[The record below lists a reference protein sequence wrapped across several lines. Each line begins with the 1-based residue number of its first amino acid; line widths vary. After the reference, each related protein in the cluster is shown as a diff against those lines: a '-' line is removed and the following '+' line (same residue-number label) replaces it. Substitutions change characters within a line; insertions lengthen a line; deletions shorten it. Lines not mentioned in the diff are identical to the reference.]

1 MKLLL
6 VRHGQ
11 TIENRER
18 RLQGHIP
25 GHLSELGKKQ
35 AQLVGERLKNE
46 EFSVIYCSDLKRCI
60 DTSQPIVQF
69 HPSTP
74 FVKDNRLREMS
85 YGIFEGKLLAE
96 ADLEALDGDLYH
108 RHPDHGES
116 FIQLHE
122 RMSTFHKFL
131 LSQNHSGTV
140 LLVSHGTSL
149 KILQGILLGLS
160 LEDTVP
166 RKLGF
171 YNTGVSEFVLEN
183 GVAKAIELNSIS
195 HLRDV

>member
-96 ADLEALDGDLYH
+96 ADLEALDGDLY
-108 RHPDHGES
+108 
-116 FIQLHE
+116 
-122 RMSTFHKFL
+122 
-131 LSQNHSGTV
+131 
-140 LLVSHGTSL
+140 
-149 KILQGILLGLS
+149 
-160 LEDTVP
+160 
-166 RKLGF
+166 
-171 YNTGVSEFVLEN
+171 
-183 GVAKAIELNSIS
+183 
-195 HLRDV
+195 